1 MDQKKRG
8 ELEFWFDFGSNY
20 SYLSVMRIRELARS
34 ADVSVRWRP
43 FLLGPIFKSFGWES
57 SPFVL
62 QKEKGAYMWQD
73 MLRQCQKYGI
83 AWQRPSQFPRHSLL
97 PLRVALYGAE
107 QPWMAQFCERVMLQ
121 NFSADQDINA
131 ESSVVDILDSLD
143 LDAAAIIEAAQSED
157 NKLRLRQRT
166 EQAKALGIFGAPTF
180 FVDGEMF
187 WGNDRLDDAIALAR
201 AATRSS
207 TLIAEKT

>member
-34 ADVSVRWRP
+34 AEVDVRWRP
-43 FLLGPIFKSFGWES
+43 FLLGPIFKSFGWET

-73 MLRQCQKYGI
+73 MLRQCRKI
-83 AWQRPSQFPRHSLL
+83 RHCLAASVAV
-97 PLRVALYGAE
+97 PAPFAAAVAGRAVWRGAAVDRAVLRARDAAE
-107 QPWMAQFCERVMLQ
+107 F
-121 NFSADQDINA
+121 FSADQDINA
-131 ESSVVDILDSLD
+131 ESSVAYILDRLD
-143 LDAAAIIEAAQSED
+143 LDAAAIIAAAQSED

-180 FVDGEMF
+180 FCG
-187 WGNDRLDDAIALAR
+187 W
-201 AATRSS
+201 
-207 TLIAEKT
+207 